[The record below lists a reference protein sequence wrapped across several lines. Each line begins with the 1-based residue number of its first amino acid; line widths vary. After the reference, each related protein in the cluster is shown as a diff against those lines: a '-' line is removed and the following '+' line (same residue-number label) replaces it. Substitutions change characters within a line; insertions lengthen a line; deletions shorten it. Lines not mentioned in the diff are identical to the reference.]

1 MGIMAGGAGEG
12 IAGFELA
19 FAAVERFELAGGA
32 KIARGTG
39 ENKIVDVVL
48 QIIARTKLIE
58 LATGLAN
65 RYVAFQMALHAD
77 GIAPPGGKFGGIH
90 DWAHFFDVIVA
101 GTVTAFTANAL
112 LGD

>member
-12 IAGFELA
+12 IARFELA
-19 FAAVERFELAGGA
+19 LALIERFELAGGA

-39 ENKIVDVVL
+39 ENKIMHVVL
-48 QIIARTKLIE
+48 QIVARTKLIE
-58 LATGLAN
+58 LVTGLAN

-77 GIAPPGGKFGGIH
+77 SIAPAGGQLGGIH
-90 DWAHFFDVIVA
+90 DCAHFFDVIGAGAVA
-101 GTVTAFTANAL
+101 AFAANAL

>member
-12 IAGFELA
+12 IAGLELA
-19 FAAVERFELAGGA
+19 FALIERFELARRA
-32 KIARGTG
+32 KIARSVG

-48 QIIARTKLIE
+48 QIVARTKLIE

-77 GIAPPGGKFGGIH
+77 SIAPPGGKFGGIH
-90 DWAHFFDVIVA
+90 DCAHFFDVIGAGAVA
-101 GTVTAFTANAL
+101 AFAANTL